1 MLIHETIR
9 KYLLLLKEMSP
20 ISSDIT
26 SNTTRVK
33 TGIKQHAKVEYC
45 GACRR
50 EDKHITDPA
59 QRYVYPLFFLL
70 LLKEISSISI
80 RTTSNTT
87 RFTGIKQLKR
97 WIIMVLVRGDTHIT
111 GPAQRYA
118 YTLSIFWL
126 FELSLTEWN
135 FVSHTYLT
143 RLVTWIIITLDKE
156 RSENEC

>member
-9 KYLLLLKEMSP
+9 KYLLLLKEMSS

-45 GACRR
+45 GACGR
-50 EDKHITDPA
+50 DTHITDPA

-70 LLKEISSISI
+70 LLKEILPISI

-97 WIIMVLVRGDTHIT
+97 WIIMVLARGDTHIT
-111 GPAQRYA
+111 GPAQRYV

-126 FELSLTEWN
+126 SELSLAEWN

-143 RLVTWIIITLDKE
+143 RLVTYEL
-156 RSENEC
+156 

>member
-9 KYLLLLKEMSP
+9 KYLLLLKEMSS

-45 GACRR
+45 GARGR
-50 EDKHITDPA
+50 DTHITDPA

-70 LLKEISSISI
+70 LLKEILPISI

-97 WIIMVLVRGDTHIT
+97 WIIMVLARGDTDIT
-111 GPAQRYA
+111 GPAQRYV
-118 YTLSIFWL
+118 YTLSIF
-126 FELSLTEWN
+126 
-135 FVSHTYLT
+135 
-143 RLVTWIIITLDKE
+143 
-156 RSENEC
+156 